1 MDSASTGN
9 CSLLEQMLSMGIDVN
24 VQAED
29 GYTALHCAAKT
40 GQVAIIRLLLWKGA
54 AVDSRNAKCHQRR
67 PIHEAISAKH
77 VEAIATL
84 LRAGADVLLPDPKGR
99 TVIDYI
105 GIVGDVRAAQTLL
118 STDRQIGASDMA
130 SLLTIACVKS
140 GNHLTLSWLLSQFPN
155 ALSHSMNL
163 ARSPIYTA
171 TKCKN
176 KEIVAAILSSG
187 GTSSQSTPEFI
198 KSISRSL
205 VLAMSQG
212 SDDLVQ
218 RLLMCDTIEPN
229 QATEYELNSPLH
241 IAIRRRNLR
250 VVKMLLSHPKIDVNI
265 RNRFGGETP
274 LHHAVI
280 LGQVEVIKLLLLHKD
295 IDVHSKAWDKNT
307 LLGLAFFNYKWTAL
321 RLIADHQNL
330 TVNPGP
336 NITLEDTPTAP
347 LDQHWPLICLLLNR
361 GILSKSIVS
370 WSGLLEKVIVAGETE
385 TEKFLVDYM
394 SLNVNGFDDTFR
406 GTAILHV
413 AAQHHRHEI
422 FRLYLEDPWIN
433 VNNPRYWRGYTVL
446 QGAIKHN
453 CMTAVKLLLAR
464 PETDLRVQSRFERLT
479 ALDLARK
486 FGKREMFELLLSHGA
501 VGQSLEMDPTIV
513 DEHAHEQS
521 CWTAQDEE
529 ELQGLN
535 AQSNVVEVGD
545 SEIEFDSGECEDVD
559 MSI

>member
-9 CSLLEQMLSMGIDVN
+9 CSLLEQMLSLGIDVN

-40 GQVAIIRLLLWKGA
+40 GQVAIIHLLLGKGA
-54 AVDSRNAKCHQRR
+54 TVDPRNAKCHQRR
-67 PIHEAISAKH
+67 PIHEAISAKNI
-77 VEAIATL
+77 EAIATL
-84 LRAGADVLLPDPKGR
+84 LRAGADIVLPDLQDQ
-99 TVIDYI
+99 TVIEYI
-105 GIVGDVRAAQTLL
+105 GRVGNVQAAQTLF
-118 STDRQIGASDMA
+118 STEQNQIGASNMS
-130 SLLTIACVKS
+130 SLLAMACVKS

-176 KEIVAAILSSG
+176 EEIVAAILSSG
-187 GTSSQSTPEFI
+187 GTSGQSTREFV

-205 VLAMSQG
+205 VLAVSQG

-229 QATEYELNSPLH
+229 QATEYERNSPLH
-241 IAIRRRNLR
+241 IAIRWGNLR

-347 LDQHWPLICLLLNR
+347 LDQHWPLISLLLNR
-361 GILSKSIVS
+361 GLLSKSIVS

-385 TEKFLVDYM
+385 IEKFLVDYM

-422 FRLYLEDPWIN
+422 FRLYFEDPRID
-433 VNNPRYWRGYTVL
+433 VNNQGHWRGYTVL
-446 QGAIKHN
+446 HHAIENN

-464 PETDLRVQSRFERLT
+464 PETDLELGDRWGRT
-479 ALDLARK
+479 ALDFARI

-501 VGQSLEMDPTIV
+501 VGRSLEMDPTIP
-513 DEHAHEQS
+513 DIHAREQS
-521 CWTAQDEE
+521 CWTMQDEE
-529 ELQGLN
+529 ELQVLN
-535 AQSNVVEVGD
+535 AQSKVAEVED
-545 SEIEFDSGECEDVD
+545 SDIDFNSGEYEDGD